1 MSTSNMIE
9 PAPGATLDGFRQGA
23 LATLPLMPGLFAFSM
38 AFGTVAAR
46 KGFTLFE
53 AILMSGTVY
62 SGVAQV
68 IVVEA
73 WPERFTFAAIAASA
87 ALTLLICSRFL
98 LVGASIR
105 PWLGNV
111 PAATVYPLL
120 HFLTEP
126 PWLLATRYYRNGGND
141 AGFIIGSGVVTYVT
155 WVIATVPGYWLGAS
169 VPDPAQFGLDLVMP
183 AFFTAMLVSLWQ
195 SPRRS
200 IGWMVG
206 GVVALATYQ
215 LAGGFWHVVTGALAG
230 SIVGGLIDD

>member
-1 MSTSNMIE
+1 MSTSNRIE

-98 LVGASIR
+98 PSC
-105 PWLGNV
+105 
-111 PAATVYPLL
+111 
-120 HFLTEP
+120 HH
-126 PWLLATRYYRNGGND
+126 
-141 AGFIIGSGVVTYVT
+141 S
-155 WVIATVPGYWLGAS
+155 
-169 VPDPAQFGLDLVMP
+169 M
-183 AFFTAMLVSLWQ
+183 
-195 SPRRS
+195 
-200 IGWMVG
+200 
-206 GVVALATYQ
+206 
-215 LAGGFWHVVTGALAG
+215 
-230 SIVGGLIDD
+230 

>member
-1 MSTSNMIE
+1 MTSPNIIE
-9 PAPGATLDGFRQGA
+9 PAPRATRDGFWQGA

-73 WPERFTFAAIAASA
+73 WPAQFTFATIMGAAG
-87 ALTLLICSRFL
+87 LTGLICTRFL
-98 LVGASIR
+98 LVGASVR

-111 PAATVYPLL
+111 PATKVYPLL

-126 PWLLATRYYRNGGND
+126 PWLLATRYHRNGGND
-141 AGFIIGSGVVTYVT
+141 AGFIIGSGVVTYIT
-155 WVIATVPGYWLGAS
+155 WVAATVPGFWLGAS
-169 VPDPAQFGLDLVMP
+169 VADPTRFGLDLVMP

-200 IGWMVG
+200 IGWAVA
-206 GVVALATYQ
+206 GVVALATYL

-230 SIVGGLIDD
+230 SIAGGLIDD